1 MFIWFYD
8 LIINNIT
15 RDFITVGNDNEDF
28 EFFQIT
34 QMCNTTV
41 SEKEHQSTIKQ
52 LP

>member
-8 LIINNIT
+8 LIINNII
-15 RDFITVGNDNEDF
+15 RDFVTVGNDNEDF

-41 SEKEHQSTIKQ
+41 SKKEHQSTIK
-52 LP
+52 